1 MEATNHTSG
10 GSCPTVQ
17 VLIADTREV
26 LRAGYSRNLSM
37 VPGIQVVGET
47 PDLDQLRKAAG
58 YVRPDAVMTSIAL
71 LIPLWSEQAA
81 QRKDASIQQ
90 PLLVTMS
97 EVHDAYLAVAAWAGA
112 GGYVLEDASPR
123 ELAETLRRIAAR
135 QTTWSDK
142 DRWRAQRWQEEVGR
156 PWRSLTQRERD
167 VMRVLAK
174 GMSNAAIA
182 EATTLTPKTVEHHIS
197 RILNKLGVT
206 SRVQAVVW
214 YLEEFPPSLRGGPAK
229 DRGFPR

>member
-1 MEATNHTSG
+1 MKATRNAPS
-10 GSCPTVQ
+10 GSCPTIQ

-26 LRAGYSRNLSM
+26 LCAGYTHNLST

-47 PDLDQLRKAAG
+47 PDLDQLCKAARCM
-58 YVRPDAVMTSIAL
+58 RPDVVMTSIAL

-81 QRKDASIQQ
+81 QRRNATIQQ
-90 PLLVTMS
+90 PLLVAMPA
-97 EVHDAYLAVAAWAGA
+97 VHDAYLAVAAWAGA
-112 GGYVLEDASPR
+112 GGYVLEDSNPR
-123 ELAETLRRIAAR
+123 EMAEALRRIAAR
-135 QTTWSDK
+135 QTTWSDE

-182 EATTLTPKTVEHHIS
+182 EATTLTLKTVEHHIS

-214 YLEEFPPSLRGGPAK
+214 YLEELPPCLRGGGSK
-229 DRGFPR
+229 T